1 MTISKHGFSQNLLII
16 SVLIDAWVVYS
27 FPVTKKKKILILVFS
42 HVQTVLEGEF
52 QEVKPK
58 GDAVFCF

>member
-1 MTISKHGFSQNLLII
+1 MLGLLTAF
-16 SVLIDAWVVYS
+16 LL
-27 FPVTKKKKILILVFS
+27 PKKKKKISILVFS

>member
-1 MTISKHGFSQNLLII
+1 MLGLLTAF
-16 SVLIDAWVVYS
+16 LL
-27 FPVTKKKKILILVFS
+27 PKKKEKKISILVFS